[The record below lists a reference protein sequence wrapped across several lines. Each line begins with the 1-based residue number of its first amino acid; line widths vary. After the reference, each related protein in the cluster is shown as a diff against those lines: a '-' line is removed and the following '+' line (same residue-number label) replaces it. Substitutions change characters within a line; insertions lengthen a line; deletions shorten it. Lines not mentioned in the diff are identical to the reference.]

1 MRMELHLFGGF
12 YGFTVL
18 DMATGTT
25 VAEVQ
30 WVDDSTMEYA
40 TTVPAVLRAD
50 GFWEVTFGWTTHKV
64 TAVRVDYVNKRIE
77 VNTPAAQASPW
88 PFPTSQGKQ
97 CDACCQPDTCKRIDF
112 CAAYRCRFG
121 QDSKP

>member
-1 MRMELHLFGGF
+1 MRMTALNGF
-12 YGFTVL
+12 YGFPVVDL
-18 DMATGTT
+18 STGYEIP
-25 VAEVQ
+25 VVM
-30 WVDDSTMEYA
+30 WVDDTTLEYA
-40 TTVPAVLRAD
+40 TLRFPLMTANGD
-50 GFWEVTFGWTTHKV
+50 IFTEDIHKV

-77 VNTPAAQASPW
+77 VNTPPAQTAPW

-97 CDACCQPDTCKRIDF
+97 CDACCQPQTCQRIDF

>member
-1 MRMELHLFGGF
+1 MKMELNISGAFS
-12 YGFTVL
+12 GFTVI
-18 DMATGTT
+18 DMATGTSI
-25 VAEVQ
+25 VDAL
-30 WVDDSTMEYA
+30 WVDDTALEYA
-40 TTVPAVLRAD
+40 TTEPPVLQSN
-50 GFWEVTFGWTTHKV
+50 GYWTVSFGWVIHKV

-77 VNTPAAQASPW
+77 VNTPPAQTAPW

-97 CDACCQPDTCKRIDF
+97 CDACCQPQTCQRIDF